1 MCNSQ
6 SKGGGIRNF
15 IFEKLDA
22 CFFIIFVT
30 YSSVYEKLRIT
41 SIYRSLLRSQDIKS
55 NTYSK
60 KTRKNRMIPLIK
72 KQPPEVFFKKMCS
85 KKFRKIHRQTPVN
98 FAKFLRTPFLQ
109 NPSGR
114 LLLQVVNLFQYY
126 KKRKKVFEE
135 KKLSQSTSIK
145 IS

>member
-1 MCNSQ
+1 
-6 SKGGGIRNF
+6 
-15 IFEKLDA
+15 
-22 CFFIIFVT
+22 
-30 YSSVYEKLRIT
+30 
-41 SIYRSLLRSQDIKS
+41 
-55 NTYSK
+55 
-60 KTRKNRMIPLIK
+60 MIPLIK

-85 KKFRKIHRQTPVN
+85 KKFRKIHRKTPVN

-109 NPSGR
+109 NHSGR